1 MRTLYSSKYF
11 FKTDFINHF
20 ICQRIENFEKNLK
33 GVISIALLSCG
44 TAVLDVPT
52 PDQVMMRTGVS
63 QVVAPVGGTEE
74 KQSLDCQE
82 SSIRMGSDRSLCRA
96 LRQAGIRQD
105 VINGIA
111 RCLSAKMMRRFR
123 PNQIIKM
130 VFQSGALSS
139 IKVYTHVGSAFLIQS
154 HGAGVWSSKCIKVPV
169 VAKYERL
176 KLPITQTLKKSLLS
190 SGLDRGLMVDI
201 ARGLARSG
209 VVWGNLK
216 GSTVEL
222 MVQTRRCSET
232 STLVLDHIA
241 MIQIGKKGVKKTYY
255 AYQRGR
261 HDSRRI
267 FCTLAGFGLQS
278 GGAARSV
285 PWCAPVSKVQVTSR
299 FGKRLHPVHKCI
311 KHHNGT
317 DYAGAHGSPIRSV
330 GDGVI
335 KSVAQNGSYGK
346 YVTIA
351 HGNGYRTLYAHLSRT
366 MVRVGQRVRK
376 GQTIGGMGSTG
387 TATGTHLHLEVLD
400 RSSRPINPESF
411 LQVSKNQSKT
421 QTPMVSGKQKIN
433 FYKQAQSLRQRYA
446 ALGGSVAA
454 IPGVSHSVSPAG
466 NQVVPK
472 AKKKIRSHKNVVS
485 RKPVSAKRGLKS
497 FLAVKKPKTAVRHKA
512 SVRHSRRVKKIT

>member
-1 MRTLYSSKYF
+1 MRTLYPSKPF

-20 ICQRIENFEKNLK
+20 ICQRIESFEKSLK
-33 GVISIALLSCG
+33 GAISIVLLSCG

-52 PDQVMMRTGVS
+52 PDQAMGIRIRAS
-63 QVVAPVGGTEE
+63 QVVAPVGEAEE
-74 KQSLDCQE
+74 KSSLDFQE

-96 LRQAGIRQD
+96 LRQSGVRQD

-111 RCLSAKMMRRFR
+111 RCLSAKMVRRFR

-130 VFQSGALSS
+130 AFKSGALSS
-139 IKVYTHVGSAFLIQS
+139 IKVYTGVGSAFLIQRN
-154 HGAGVWSSKCIKVPV
+154 GAGVWSSKRIKIPV
-169 VAKYERL
+169 VVKYERL
-176 KLPITQTLKKSLLS
+176 KLPITHTLKKSLLS
-190 SGLDRGLMVDI
+190 SGLDRVLIVDI

-222 MVQTRRCSET
+222 MVQTKRCSET
-232 STLVLDHIA
+232 SALILDHIA

-255 AYQRGR
+255 AYQRGP

-278 GGAARSV
+278 GGGTRSA
-285 PWCAPVSKVQVTSR
+285 PWCAPVSKVKVTSR
-299 FGKRLHPVHKCI
+299 FGKRHHPIYKCM

-317 DYAGAHGSPIRSV
+317 DYAGAHGSPIRAV
-330 GDGVI
+330 GDGII
-335 KSVAQNGSYGK
+335 KSVSQNGSYGK

-366 MVRVGQRVRK
+366 MVRSGQRVRK
-376 GQTIGGMGSTG
+376 GQTIGGMGCTG

-411 LQVSKNQSKT
+411 LKVSKNQPKI
-421 QTPMVSGKQKIN
+421 QTSTVSGKQKVN
-433 FYKQAQSLRQRYA
+433 FYKQAQSLRQKYA
-446 ALGGSVAA
+446 ALGGSVAPA
-454 IPGVSHSVSPAG
+454 PVSRPSVAS
-466 NQVVPK
+466 NLVVPK
-472 AKKKIRSHKNVVS
+472 KRKVRSRKHVVS
-485 RKPVSAKRGLKS
+485 TKPVSIKRGSKG
-497 FLAVKKPKTAVRHKA
+497 FLAAKKTRARVH
-512 SVRHSRRVKKIT
+512 HSRRVKKSSAPRVSL